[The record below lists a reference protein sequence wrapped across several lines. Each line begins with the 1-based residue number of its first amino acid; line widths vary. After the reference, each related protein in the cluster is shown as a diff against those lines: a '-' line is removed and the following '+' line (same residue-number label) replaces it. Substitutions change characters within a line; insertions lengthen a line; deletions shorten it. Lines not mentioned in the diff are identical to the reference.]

1 MSIAVITAGIAFVS
15 CDMASSFSNAGRA
28 ADSSDCRIAAS
39 VEKSVAAQPGIGL
52 QQIADRMMQICI
64 TPEAI

>member
-1 MSIAVITAGIAFVS
+1 
-15 CDMASSFSNAGRA
+15 MASSFSNAGRA